1 MATLLGVLITQTFKS
16 VGETRRRRHEANSRW
31 HVENYRVRAAIVT
44 KATAVERSLYS
55 AASMLD
61 DSEREPRMP
70 GTKSIMLSPKE
81 GIEGLFDRITRA
93 ILVEAVED
101 GFKVLDELD
110 DLTGEL
116 AIIDI
121 PEQAATRGCWQNNCS
136 MPSTAGDVRPIIAC
150 LCETWPC
157 ATRGNPSQRLP
168 RQPPGCSQMTRGSP
182 SGRLTRSVVVST
194 LHCVRVR
201 KSF

>member
-1 MATLLGVLITQTFKS
+1 VATLLGVLITQTFNS
-16 VGETRRRRHEANSRW
+16 RGETRRRRHEASSRW
-31 HVENYRVRAAIVT
+31 HDENYRVCAAIVT

-70 GTKSIMLSPKE
+70 GTKSILLSPKE
-81 GIEGLFDRITRA
+81 GIEGVFDGITRE

-116 AIIDI
+116 AIIGT
-121 PEQAATRGCWQNNCS
+121 PEQAATARLLAEQLLDAVGC
-136 MPSTAGDVRPIIAC
+136 
-150 LCETWPC
+150 LETF
-157 ATRGNPSQRLP
+157 AQSSLAYAEVLAIRDARE
-168 RQPPGCSQMTRGSP
+168 
-182 SGRLTRSVVVST
+182 
-194 LHCVRVR
+194 
-201 KSF
+201 SFAEAARDNLLAAPK

>member
-16 VGETRRRRHEANSRW
+16 VGETRRRRHEASSRW

-70 GTKSIMLSPKE
+70 GTKSILLSPKE

-101 GFKVLDELD
+101 GFKVLDESYGR
-110 DLTGEL
+110 TGHHRHSRAGRDREAAGRTTARCRRLLEMFAQSSLANAEL
-116 AIIDI
+116 LAMRDAR
-121 PEQAATRGCWQNNCS
+121 ESFAEAAATTSWLLPND
-136 MPSTAGDVRPIIAC
+136 PGDPLRASHS
-150 LCETWPC
+150 L
-157 ATRGNPSQRLP
+157 
-168 RQPPGCSQMTRGSP
+168 GS
-182 SGRLTRSVVVST
+182 G
-194 LHCVRVR
+194 
-201 KSF
+201 